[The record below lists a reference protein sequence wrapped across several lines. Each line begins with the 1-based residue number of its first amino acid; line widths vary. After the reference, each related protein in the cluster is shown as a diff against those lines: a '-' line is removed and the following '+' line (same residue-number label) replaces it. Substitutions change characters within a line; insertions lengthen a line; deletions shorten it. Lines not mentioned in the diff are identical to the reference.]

1 MLFLFRQEYILYLKE
16 EIEALSILDLH
27 TLIDFITECTS
38 NPLSFQEETT
48 ILFVREVIHVTIS
61 NVLKRIGLQPKRKE
75 KRIKL

>member
-27 TLIDFITECTS
+27 TLIDFITEGTS